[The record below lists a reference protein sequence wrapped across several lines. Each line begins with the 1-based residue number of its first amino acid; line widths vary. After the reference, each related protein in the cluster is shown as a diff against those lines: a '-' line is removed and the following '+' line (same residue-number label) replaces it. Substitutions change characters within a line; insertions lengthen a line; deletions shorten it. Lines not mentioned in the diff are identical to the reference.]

1 MCTGVVFYRM
11 ELLSYFGVSSEL
23 SKEEF
28 VRRLERSKAE
38 QVQGLRR
45 ALFES
50 AVRKGLGEEE
60 DELVTR
66 KKVVGGKSVKEKHV
80 EDVWTLTGCYSPCL
94 AEGW

>member
-1 MCTGVVFYRM
+1 MCTRVVFYSM
-11 ELLSYFGVSSEL
+11 ELLSYFGVSSKL

-38 QVQGLRR
+38 QVR
-45 ALFES
+45 ALFDS

-80 EDVWTLTGCYSPCL
+80 EDMWTLTGCYSPCL

>member
-1 MCTGVVFYRM
+1 MK
-11 ELLSYFGVSSEL
+11 LLSYFGVSSEL

-45 ALFES
+45 ALLES

-60 DELVTR
+60 DELVMR
-66 KKVVGGKSVKEKHV
+66 KKVVGKSVHDRKACG
-80 EDVWTLTGCYSPCL
+80 GCVDPDWL
-94 AEGW
+94 LKKR